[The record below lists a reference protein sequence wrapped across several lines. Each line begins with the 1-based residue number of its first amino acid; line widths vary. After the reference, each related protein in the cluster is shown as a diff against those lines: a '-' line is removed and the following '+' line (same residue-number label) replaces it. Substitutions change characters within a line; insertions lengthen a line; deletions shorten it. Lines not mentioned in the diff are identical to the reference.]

1 MNGSVSY
8 LLELQENS
16 DIAPDIALVNENTG
30 YDPYDNPG
38 THKEMPDEADYPSG
52 TGYGWL

>member
-1 MNGSVSY
+1 MNGSLSH

-16 DIAPDIALVNENTG
+16 DAASDIALVNENTG

-38 THKEMPDEADYPSG
+38 THKEMPDESD
-52 TGYGWL
+52 

>member
-1 MNGSVSY
+1 MNSSVSY

-16 DIAPDIALVNENTG
+16 DTAPDIALANENTG

-38 THKEMPDEADYPSG
+38 THKETPDEAG
-52 TGYGWL
+52 